1 MIRPYRASDRA
12 ATALVRYRAI
22 RDGAAAHYSA
32 AERAAWAPSPDHD
45 PDKPDTLLAQW
56 SYVAEDTTQI
66 TGFRAMNPSGYLDKA
81 YVLPEVMVLPEV
93 IGNGTAAAL
102 YDTLL
107 ARARTAG
114 LTRLTV
120 RATPQSRRF
129 LARRDWQVDQL
140 NALPQMAKATT
151 CSTCP

>member
-1 MIRPYRASDRA
+1 MIRPCHPEDRA

-22 RDGAAAHYSA
+22 RDRAAAHYSA
-32 AERAAWAPSPDHD
+32 AEREAWAPSANPDRD
-45 PDKPDTLLAQW
+45 TPDKLLTQW
-56 SYVAEDTTQI
+56 CYVAQDATQI
-66 TGFRAMNPSGYLDKA
+66 TGFMAMDPGGYLDEA
-81 YVLPEVMVLPEV
+81 CVLSEV
-93 IGNGTAAAL
+93 IGNRTAAAL

-107 ARARTAG
+107 ARAAA